1 MNRREKTGVL
11 CGLIL
16 AAAALFF
23 LLFSPPEEKRFD
35 HIFPVMGTRG
45 ELSVCSRERPEEAI
59 QAAMAAI
66 DEVNTVCSR
75 FDRESE
81 LSRLNRSAASAPFVC
96 SDMLWEVLT
105 HARKAHRIS
114 GGSFDITVEP
124 LMKLWGF
131 YRRQLPGQI
140 PAKESIAEAK
150 KLVGMEKI
158 RFDDRQKSVFF
169 TVPGMTLDLGG
180 IAKGYAV
187 DRAAAALEA
196 HGIRRGMVDIGG
208 NLRFLPLA
216 AGNSRSYR
224 VGIRHPSAPEKLA
237 PEVLTVTG
245 GEAVATSGN
254 YERFVI
260 LQGKRFG
267 HLIDPVSGTPASPDH
282 AATVIAP
289 DAVTADWLSTT
300 GFLRGPEFA
309 AGVEK
314 ILPGVKFVFISSG
327 GETVKF

>member
-11 CGLIL
+11 FGLIL

-23 LLFSPPEEKRFD
+23 LIFSAREEKRYD
-35 HIFPVMGTRG
+35 HVFPVMGTRA
-45 ELSVCSRERPEEAI
+45 EISVYSRKVPEDAI
-59 QAAMAAI
+59 RAAVAAI
-66 DEVNTVCSR
+66 NGVNAVCSR
-75 FDRESE
+75 FDQKSE
-81 LSRLNRSAASAPFVC
+81 LSRLNRHAATAPFVC
-96 SDMLWEVLT
+96 SNMLWEVLT
-105 HARKAHRIS
+105 HARRAHRIS
-114 GGSFDITVEP
+114 GGAFDITVEP

-131 YRRQLPGQI
+131 YRRQLPGEI
-140 PAKESIAEAK
+140 PSPESIAGAK

-158 RFDDRQKSVFF
+158 SFDDRRKSVFF
-169 TVPGMTLDLGG
+169 TVPGMTIDLGG

-187 DRAAAALEA
+187 DRAAAVLEA
-196 HGIRRGMVDIGG
+196 HGIRRGVVDIGG

-216 AGNSRSYR
+216 DGSSESYR
-224 VGIRHPSAPEKLA
+224 VGIRHPSSPDKLA
-237 PEVLTVTG
+237 AEVLTICG
-245 GEAVATSGN
+245 GKAVATSGN

-267 HLIDPVSGTPASPDH
+267 HLIDPVSGTPASPDY
-282 AATVIAP
+282 AATVTAP

-300 GFLRGPEFA
+300 GFLRGPEIA

-314 ILPGVKFVFISSG
+314 LLPDVKFVFISSG